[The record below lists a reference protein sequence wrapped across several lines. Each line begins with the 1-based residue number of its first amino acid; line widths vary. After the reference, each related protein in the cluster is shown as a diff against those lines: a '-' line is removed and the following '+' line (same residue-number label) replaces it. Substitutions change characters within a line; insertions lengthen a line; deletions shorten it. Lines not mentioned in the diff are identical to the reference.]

1 MSTVQ
6 SLYDLIQY
14 RRDID
19 VTKDDLIHVVNNAV
33 RTIAKRL
40 YWLESDL
47 LREDMSV
54 SIFAEVTHT
63 AADIVFNDANPDTIT
78 SATGG
83 FVTSGLAADMPITTD
98 STVNDGPFRIAT
110 AADKTLTL
118 ASTDSVTAAV
128 AATVV
133 ITSDDGYGYL
143 PSGFW
148 GFVDQPYIDG
158 KTYPLL
164 PLPNL
169 DIKLSYTSA
178 GEPRYYQI
186 KGSKIY
192 VTPDTATNYTIKGD
206 YFARPT
212 ALTAT
217 TDTIPYGELFDD
229 VIAEYLLRYFRN
241 GQEGMSQTAGLNQ
254 MLIENVDL
262 IAPKYG
268 RRAPVQM
275 PRGIPWDAL
284 MGDNINW

>member
-47 LREDMSV
+47 LREEMEVSV
-54 SIFAEVTHT
+54 WAEVTHT
-63 AADIVFNDANPDTIT
+63 GTDIVFNDADPDTIT

-83 FVTSGLAADMPITTD
+83 FVTSGLEADMPITTS
-98 STVNDGPFRIAT
+98 STTNPGPFHIAT

-118 ASTDSVTAAV
+118 ATTDSVTAAI
-128 AATVV
+128 AASVT

-143 PSGFW
+143 PDGFW
-148 GFVDQPYIDG
+148 GFIDQPYIDG

-169 DIKLSYTSA
+169 DIKLAYTSP

-186 KGSKIY
+186 KGSKLY
-192 VTPDTATNYTIKGD
+192 VIPDTATDYTIKAD
-206 YFARPT
+206 YFARPA
-212 ALTAT
+212 ALTST
-217 TDTIPYGELFDD
+217 TDTIPFDELFDD
-229 VIAEYLLRYFRN
+229 VIAEYILRYFRN
-241 GQEGMSQTAGLNQ
+241 GQEGMSQTIGLNQ

-262 IAPKYG
+262 IATKYG
-268 RRAPVQM
+268 RKAPVRM
-275 PRGIPWDAL
+275 PRGIPWEAL
-284 MGDNINW
+284 VDENINW